1 MRIIIETDSE
11 SGAAPPSVSTVNQ
24 TPGALGTTDQV
35 NAGAAPAAGTGG
47 GAVTASAVTAVDA
60 GQAPAPNQK

>member
-35 NAGAAPAAGTGG
+35 NAGAAPAAE
-47 GAVTASAVTAVDA
+47 V
-60 GQAPAPNQK
+60 